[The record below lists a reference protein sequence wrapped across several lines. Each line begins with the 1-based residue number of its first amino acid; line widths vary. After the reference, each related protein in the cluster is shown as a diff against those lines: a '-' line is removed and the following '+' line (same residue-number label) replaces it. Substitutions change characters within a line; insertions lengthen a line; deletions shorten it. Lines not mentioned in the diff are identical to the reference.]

1 MCVSAVSTILIMQ
14 PGIAY
19 TVAYKGRILKAGGL
33 GVKTKGRTDAPNSN
47 TIFRVGSVS
56 KIFPVSQLML

>member
-1 MCVSAVSTILIMQ
+1 MQ

-19 TVAYKGRILKAGGL
+19 SVAYKGRVLKAGGL
-33 GVKTKGRTDAPNSN
+33 GVKTKGSTDTPDSN

-56 KIFPVSQLML
+56 KVFPVSQFRHGNNSN